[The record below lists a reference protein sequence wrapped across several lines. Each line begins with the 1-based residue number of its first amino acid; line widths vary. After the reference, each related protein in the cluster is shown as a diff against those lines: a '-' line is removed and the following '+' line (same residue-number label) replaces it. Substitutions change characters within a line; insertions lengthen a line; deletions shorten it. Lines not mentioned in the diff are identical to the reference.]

1 MPKSL
6 MALTAASTCTDNGLS
21 PPIASTA
28 IAILFPGLLLR
39 SERAEKAAQDALI
52 SITST
57 PL

>member
-1 MPKSL
+1 M
-6 MALTAASTCTDNGLS
+6 
-21 PPIASTA
+21 
-28 IAILFPGLLLR
+28 

>member
-6 MALTAASTCTDNGLS
+6 TALTAASTWTDKGLS
-21 PPIASTA
+21 PPIVSTA
-28 IAILFPGLLLR
+28 IAILFSGLLLR

-52 SITST
+52 SMTST

>member
-6 MALTAASTCTDNGLS
+6 TAFTAASTWTDKGLS

-28 IAILFPGLLLR
+28 IAILFSGLLLM
-39 SERAEKAAQDALI
+39 SERAEKTAQDALI
-52 SITST
+52 SMTST